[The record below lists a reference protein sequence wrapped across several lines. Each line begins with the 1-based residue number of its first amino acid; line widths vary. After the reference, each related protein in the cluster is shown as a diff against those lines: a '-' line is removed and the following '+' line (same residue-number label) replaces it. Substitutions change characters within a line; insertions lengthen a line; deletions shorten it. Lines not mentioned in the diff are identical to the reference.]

1 MARRKKALE
10 GGTEKQNIAYPTEE
24 PIRTPD
30 PIDDGEKAKQ
40 ETINLN
46 RMAII
51 AGTLLSFNLRIG
63 SPRIL
68 TDLYRFYQ
76 AHGCVLDSENVER
89 ARRDLRSVLTSTDK
103 QESVD
108 KEMDRVMAFLHL
120 MLDK

>member
-10 GGTEKQNIAYPTEE
+10 GETAKQNFVHPPEE
-24 PIRTPD
+24 SIQTPD
-30 PIDDGEKAKQ
+30 PTQEVEKTKQ
-40 ETINLN
+40 EKINLN
-46 RMAII
+46 RTAII

-89 ARRDLRSVLTSTDK
+89 ARRDLKSVLTSTDR
-103 QESVD
+103 QESID
-108 KEMDRVMAFLHL
+108 KEMDRIMAFLNL
-120 MLDK
+120 MLDQ

>member
-30 PIDDGEKAKQ
+30 PIDDGEK

-63 SPRIL
+63 SSRIL

-76 AHGCVLDSENVER
+76 VHGCVLDSKNVER
-89 ARRDLRSVLTSTDK
+89 ARRDLKSVLTSTDK

-108 KEMDRVMAFLHL
+108 KEMDRIMAFLDL

>member
-10 GGTEKQNIAYPTEE
+10 GGTEKQNIVYPPE
-24 PIRTPD
+24 D
-30 PIDDGEKAKQ
+30 PIQTHEPTQEEEKTQQ

-63 SPRIL
+63 SSRIL

-76 AHGCVLDSENVER
+76 VHGCVLDSKNVER
-89 ARRDLRSVLTSTDK
+89 ARKDLKSVLTSTDK

-108 KEMDRVMAFLHL
+108 KEMDRIMAFLNL